1 MGNVLARI
9 FLRSEENFSTV
20 RNLRTYGWKE
30 IFHKGKFSSD
40 RRKIKSP
47 PLALKKDGWKLEF
60 SINGDAIILRTKKVS
75 NRKNKEKT
83 IDTTNWI
90 KPYSDKNMK
99 NGE

>member
-1 MGNVLARI
+1 MRDKRKFNPL
-9 FLRSEENFSTV
+9 EENFSTV

-40 RRKIKSP
+40 RRKIKRP
-47 PLALKKDGWKLEF
+47 PLSLKIDDWKLQF
-60 SINGDAIILRTKKVS
+60 SINGNAIILKTKKIF
-75 NRKNKEKT
+75 NWKNKEKN

-90 KPYSDKNMK
+90 KPYSDENMK

>member
-1 MGNVLARI
+1 M
-9 FLRSEENFSTV
+9 EENFSTV
-20 RNLRTYGWKE
+20 RKLRTYGWKE

-47 PLALKKDGWKLEF
+47 PSALKKDGWKLPTP
-60 SINGDAIILRTKKVS
+60 INGNAIILRTKKDS
-75 NRKNKEKT
+75 NRKNKKKT

-90 KPYSDKNMK
+90 KPYSDENMK

>member
-1 MGNVLARI
+1 M
-9 FLRSEENFSTV
+9 
-20 RNLRTYGWKE
+20 RNLRAYGRKE

-47 PLALKKDGWKLEF
+47 SLSLKIDDWKLQY
-60 SINGDAIILRTKKVS
+60 SINGDAIILKTKK
-75 NRKNKEKT
+75 NYNQKNKEKN

-90 KPYSDKNMK
+90 KPYSDENMK

>member
-1 MGNVLARI
+1 MLSINEF

-47 PLALKKDGWKLEF
+47 PLALKIDDWMLQF
-60 SINGDAIILRTKKVS
+60 SINGNTIILKTKKDS
-75 NRKNKEKT
+75 NQKNKKKS
-83 IDTTNWI
+83 INTTNRI
-90 KPYSDKNMK
+90 KPYSEENMK

>member
-1 MGNVLARI
+1 M
-9 FLRSEENFSTV
+9 
-20 RNLRTYGWKE
+20 RNLRTYGRKE

-47 PLALKKDGWKLEF
+47 SLALKKDGWKLQF
-60 SINGDAIILRTKKVS
+60 SINGNAIILRTKKDS
-75 NRKNKEKT
+75 NRKNKKKT

-90 KPYSDKNMK
+90 KPYSDENMK

>member
-20 RNLRTYGWKE
+20 RKLRAYGWKE

-47 PLALKKDGWKLEF
+47 PLALKIDDWMLQF
-60 SINGDAIILRTKKVS
+60 SINGNAIILKTKKVS
-75 NRKNKEKT
+75 NQKKKEKT

-90 KPYSDKNMK
+90 KPYSEKNMK

>member
-1 MGNVLARI
+1 MRK
-9 FLRSEENFSTV
+9 
-20 RNLRTYGWKE
+20 LRTYGWKE

-47 PLALKKDGWKLEF
+47 PLSLKIDDWKLQY
-60 SINGDAIILRTKKVS
+60 SINGDAIILKTKK
-75 NRKNKEKT
+75 NYNQKNKEKS

-90 KPYSDKNMK
+90 KPYSDENMK

>member
-1 MGNVLARI
+1 MRDKRKSNRLQ
-9 FLRSEENFSTV
+9 ENFSMV

-47 PLALKKDGWKLEF
+47 PLVLKKDDWKLQF
-60 SINGDAIILRTKKVS
+60 SINGNAIILKTKKVS
-75 NRKNKEKT
+75 NWKNKKKT

-90 KPYSDKNMK
+90 KPYSDENMK

>member
-1 MGNVLARI
+1 MRDKEKSNGLQ
-9 FLRSEENFSTV
+9 ENFSTV

-30 IFHKGKFSSD
+30 IFHKEKFSSD

-47 PLALKKDGWKLEF
+47 PLALKKDGWKLPTP
-60 SINGDAIILRTKKVS
+60 INGNAIILRTKKDS
-75 NRKNKEKT
+75 NQKNKKKT

-90 KPYSDKNMK
+90 KPYLDENMK

>member
-1 MGNVLARI
+1 MHKKSNG
-9 FLRSEENFSTV
+9 SEENFSTV

-47 PLALKKDGWKLEF
+47 PLALKKDGWKLQF
-60 SINGDAIILRTKKVS
+60 SINGNAIILKTKKVS
-75 NRKNKEKT
+75 NWKNKEKN

-90 KPYSDKNMK
+90 KPYSDENMK

>member
-1 MGNVLARI
+1 MLSINEF

-40 RRKIKSP
+40 RRKIKSSP
-47 PLALKKDGWKLEF
+47 FALKIDGWKLEF
-60 SINGDAIILRTKKVS
+60 SINGDAIILRIREVS

-90 KPYSDKNMK
+90 KPYSDENMK